1 MIHAQFS
8 AKGLQTKLCVT
19 IKKKRFKSSVNLT
32 KFQNT

>member
-19 IKKKRFKSSVNLT
+19 IKKNVLKAPLI
-32 KFQNT
+32 